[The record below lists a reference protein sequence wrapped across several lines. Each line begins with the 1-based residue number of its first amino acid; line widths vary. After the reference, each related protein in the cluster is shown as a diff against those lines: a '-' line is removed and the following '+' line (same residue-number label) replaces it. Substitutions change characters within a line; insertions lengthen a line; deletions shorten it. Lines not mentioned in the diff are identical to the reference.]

1 MTTAVADGLFVER
14 DDGLRLIAGRRK
26 ADGEMK
32 FPMPKGA
39 DAALFDPVELA
50 TEGKLW
56 SYTVQR
62 FRPKTPPY
70 IGADD
75 DKSFTPFA
83 LGYVEFQGQVIVEGR
98 IVGADAADLKIGQPM
113 RVEREAFPT
122 STRGEV
128 VTYAFRP
135 A

>member
-1 MTTAVADGLFVER
+1 MTTAVAEGLFVET

-32 FPMPKGA
+32 FPMPGGA
-39 DAALFDPVELA
+39 DAVLFEPVELA
-50 TEGKLW
+50 AEGRLW

-75 DKSFTPFA
+75 DKTFTPFA
-83 LGYVEFQGQVIVEGR
+83 LGYVEFPGQVIVEGR
-98 IVGADAADLKIGQPM
+98 IVGADADDLKIGQPM
-113 RVEREAFPT
+113 KVARESFPT
-122 STRGEV
+122 SSRGEV
-128 VTYAFRP
+128 TTYAFRP

>member
-83 LGYVEFQGQVIVEGR
+83 LGYVEFPGQVIVEGR
-98 IVGADAADLKIGQPM
+98 IVGADAADLRIGQTM
-113 RVEREAFPT
+113 RVEREDFAT